1 MTKTWALY
9 HSWASNLTKK
19 TNMKQMKANKK
30 RMQQAKKIE
39 CLGAVFCIQ
48 KLRAKAEDDLIFTL
62 RESRKGIGGKN

>member
-1 MTKTWALY
+1 
-9 HSWASNLTKK
+9 
-19 TNMKQMKANKK
+19 MKQMKANKK